1 MRDYSFGNFLHELR
15 KRRGLSQYQLGML
28 VGVSNKAVSK
38 WENGSAKP
46 QSRILYE
53 LSDVLGVTVDELLA
67 CKYHSIENGSV
78 KGVFAMKKNE
88 LWKKAYQNLLEYYGE
103 ALPIE
108 ILNRYLSE
116 YAELKNSDLIVYL
129 DLLSQLRV
137 LADNNK
143 EHIHIKGVTGAS
155 LIAFVMGASE
165 INPLKPHYYC
175 PHCHKIEFAAQALC
189 GWDLPAKQCSCGEDL
204 LRDGHNLPFET
215 LRFLFNKNIHF
226 DLAVSRSLHQSAKEL
241 LHTYFAGYTIVTL
254 VRSGHPHL
262 ETIVIIKDEISD
274 LSGSQELPFEEYYD
288 RLKQYPTIT
297 WMINDMLDAFRLLEE
312 ETGKAFGNVDFAGS
326 DVLKAFIGNDT
337 KGILEFN
344 SDFVRDM
351 IDEISPKSF
360 IDLIQIS
367 GLSHG
372 TGVWFDN
379 AQQLIKRGLPVGKI
393 LAYRDDVF
401 NCIQEKLE
409 AKNLSN
415 TGYAYKL
422 MEDTYRGI
430 YARDGVSRE
439 IKQQL
444 ADIGMEDWF
453 SESIEKIQYAFPKAH
468 GVLYVKYA
476 LILMWYKI
484 NFPKVFQKIINN
496 ALCND

>member
-1 MRDYSFGNFLHELR
+1 MRDYSFGNFLRELR

-28 VGVSNKAVSK
+28 VGVSNRAVSK
-38 WENGSAKP
+38 WENGCAKP

-67 CKYHSIENGSV
+67 CKYHSTENE
-78 KGVFAMKKNE
+78 KGVFAMKKDE
-88 LWKKAYQNLLEYYGE
+88 LWEKAYQNLLECYKDV
-103 ALPIE
+103 LSIE

-116 YAELKNSDLIVYL
+116 YAELKNSDMIVYF
-129 DLLSQLRV
+129 DLLSQLRA

-155 LIAFVMGASE
+155 LISFVMKASE

-175 PHCHKIEFAAQALC
+175 PHCHKVEFSKQALC
-189 GWDLPAKQCSCGEDL
+189 GWDLPAKQCSCGEEM

-215 LRFLFNKNIHF
+215 LRFPLNKNIHF
-226 DLAVSRSLHQSAKEL
+226 DISVSHNFYQAAKEFI
-241 LHTYFAGYTIVTL
+241 HTYFDSCTIITL
-254 VRSGHPHL
+254 TRSECPNL
-262 ETIVIIKDEISD
+262 ETIVIIKDEVSE
-274 LSGSQELPFEEYYD
+274 LSNGQELPFEEYYE
-288 RLKQYPTIT
+288 RLRLYPSIT
-297 WMINDMLDAFRLLEE
+297 LMITDMFDIFRLLEK
-312 ETGKAFGNVDFAGS
+312 ETGEVLGNVDFIS
-326 DVLKAFIGNDT
+326 SEVLKAFIRNDT
-337 KGILEFN
+337 KGILEFK
-344 SDFVRDM
+344 SDFVREM

-360 IDLIQIS
+360 NALIQIS

-379 AQQLIKRGLPVGKI
+379 ARQLIKKGLPVGKC

-401 NCIQEKLE
+401 NCVQAKLE
-409 AKNLSN
+409 EKNLSN

-422 MEDTYRGI
+422 MNDTFRGI
-430 YARDGVSRE
+430 YARDGVSGE
-439 IKQQL
+439 VKQQL
-444 ADIGMEDWF
+444 MDIGMDDWF
-453 SESIEKIQYAFPKAH
+453 LESIGKIKYAFPKAH

-484 NFPKVFQKIINN
+484 NFPSVFQRII
-496 ALCND
+496 DF